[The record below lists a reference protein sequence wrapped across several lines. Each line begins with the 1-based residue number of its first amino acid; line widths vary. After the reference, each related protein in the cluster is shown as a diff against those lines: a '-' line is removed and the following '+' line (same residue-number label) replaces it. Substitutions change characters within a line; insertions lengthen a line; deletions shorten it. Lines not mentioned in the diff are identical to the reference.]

1 MTTNDDN
8 LEEGNFE
15 DDNLLESLGHL
26 FAADTAQQPSPA
38 ELSAFRN
45 LFAADASAVVDPT
58 MVMSAVDP
66 TSTIERHDVVDP
78 TMQLNTVDATT
89 VIDRTKQ
96 VVVPFIRP
104 ARRLGRRLA
113 MTGAVAVIG
122 LTGTTA
128 LAAAANEGALPR
140 PVRVVAHGVGLP
152 VDSVELADAKHAL
165 SKLRKASDAALPSA
179 VAGADDALAKLSDD
193 DRRRLGQPAAQ
204 EVEDARGRVD
214 NSNKGSNNSG
224 SGSNSGGNSGSGSGS
239 NDAPTTVPTK
249 SGDSTPATTA
259 EFNSGKGGTDSTT
272 VTTTEDNSG
281 RGPGGGSSTTTIASG
296 SGSSGD
302 GGSGSGSGSDR
313 GSTTTATTAAPGSGS
328 GSGSGGSGGGSGGG
342 GGSGSSGGSGSG
354 SGSPTTTT
362 TRP

>member
-8 LEEGNFE
+8 LEDDNFE

-26 FAADTAQQPSPA
+26 FAADTPQQPSPA

-45 LFAADASAVVDPT
+45 LFAADASAVVEPT

-66 TSTIERHDVVDP
+66 TSTIERLDVVDP
-78 TMQLNTVDATT
+78 TMQMNTVDATT
-89 VIDRTKQ
+89 VIDRTEQ
-96 VVVPFIRP
+96 VVVPFTRP

-165 SKLRKASDAALPSA
+165 SKLRKASDEALPVA

-204 EVEDARGRVD
+204 EVKDARGRVD

-259 EFNSGKGGTDSTT
+259 ESNSGKGGSDSTT
-272 VTTTEDNSG
+272 VTTIVDNSG
-281 RGPGGGSSTTTIASG
+281 KGTVGGSSTTTIA
-296 SGSSGD
+296 
-302 GGSGSGSGSDR
+302 
-313 GSTTTATTAAPGSGS
+313 TAASGS
-328 GSGSGGSGGGSGGG
+328 GSGSGGGGSGGG
-342 GGSGSSGGSGSG
+342 GSGSG
-354 SGSPTTTT
+354 GGGSSSPTSTANTLPPPSSSPTTSESGKGGGSPTTTT
-362 TRP
+362 TRPQARP

>member
-26 FAADTAQQPSPA
+26 FAADTPQQPSPS
-38 ELSAFRN
+38 ELAAFRK
-45 LFAADASAVVDPT
+45 LFAAHASAVVDPT
-58 MVMSAVDP
+58 IVMSAVDP
-66 TSTIERHDVVDP
+66 TSTIERLDVVDP
-78 TMQLNTVDATT
+78 TMQMKTVDATT
-89 VIDRTKQ
+89 AIDRTEQ
-96 VVVPFIRP
+96 VVVPFTRP

-122 LTGTTA
+122 LTGTAA

-165 SKLRKASDAALPSA
+165 SKLRKASDEALPAA

-193 DRRRLGQPAAQ
+193 DRRRLGQPAAL

-259 EFNSGKGGTDSTT
+259 ESNSGKGGSDSTT
-272 VTTTEDNSG
+272 VTTIVDNSG
-281 RGPGGGSSTTTIASG
+281 KGTGGGSSTTTIASG
-296 SGSSGD
+296 SGSSG
-302 GGSGSGSGSDR
+302 
-313 GSTTTATTAAPGSGS
+313 
-328 GSGSGGSGGGSGGG
+328 GGGSGGG
-342 GGSGSSGGSGSG
+342 GSGSG
-354 SGSPTTTT
+354 GGGSSSPTSTANTLPPPSSSPTTSESGKGGGSPTTTT